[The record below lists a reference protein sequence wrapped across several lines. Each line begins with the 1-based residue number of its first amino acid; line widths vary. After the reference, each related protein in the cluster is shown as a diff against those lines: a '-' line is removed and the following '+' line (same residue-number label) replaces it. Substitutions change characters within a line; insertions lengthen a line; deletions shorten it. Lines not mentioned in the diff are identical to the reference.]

1 MDTQKEKLK
10 QTNGT
15 FDLNY
20 LNNAIVNGKSR
31 NVTME
36 LSNGNPEKI
45 LLQLIFNRIVSSIN
59 MMYLEVG
66 TVKRNCY
73 SKRL

>member
-1 MDTQKEKLK
+1 METQKEKLK
-10 QTNGT
+10 QTNGIV
-15 FDLNY
+15 DLNY

-66 TVKRNCY
+66 NVKRNCY

>member
-1 MDTQKEKLK
+1 
-10 QTNGT
+10 
-15 FDLNY
+15 
-20 LNNAIVNGKSR
+20 
-31 NVTME
+31 ME

-45 LLQLIFNRIVSSIN
+45 LLQLIFNRIESSIN

>member
-10 QTNGT
+10 QTNGI